1 MHRET
6 DYRLRP
12 IEKAD
17 LALILSWRNSDR
29 VRLNMYTDH
38 LITPE
43 EHARWFAAALSD
55 DRGRFLVFEDQTHPL
70 GFVSFTGITPAHG
83 RCTWAFYIG
92 EPNAP
97 RGTGSAMEM
106 FALDYAFGSLKL
118 RKLCCEVLDFNA
130 NVVKLHKHFGFH
142 EEGLLRQ
149 HYLKG
154 ERYADVVVM
163 ARMAD
168 TWPAERAALYPK
180 IFQAYKAGT

>member
-1 MHRET
+1 MHSDA

-12 IEKAD
+12 MEEAD
-17 LALILSWRNSDR
+17 LALILAWRNSDR

-43 EHARWFAAALSD
+43 EHARWFAAARSD
-55 DRGRFLVFEDQTHPL
+55 ERGRYLVFEDQSRPL
-70 GFVSFTGITPAHG
+70 GFVSFTGITVAHG

-92 EPNAP
+92 EPDVL

-106 FALDYAFGSLKL
+106 LALDYAFGPLNI

-130 NVVKLHKHFGFH
+130 SVVKLHKRFGFQ

-149 HYLKG
+149 HYRKG

-168 TWPAERAALYPK
+168 TWPEERAVLYPK
-180 IFQAYKAGT
+180 IFQASEVGT